1 MGRTIVRRV
10 TPCRAVRRDERPAG
24 RSTVFTSNA
33 DRQNLTMRM
42 HMRRLT
48 RLANA
53 CSKTFENFR
62 AAEMKPPL
70 NVALIALAALAILL
84 TVGYI
89 WRRNTSP
96 DFESHSELIG
106 GPHPTS
112 K

>member
-1 MGRTIVRRV
+1 MSG
-10 TPCRAVRRDERPAG
+10 PPDEARI
-24 RSTVFTSNA
+24 STSYA

-48 RLANA
+48 RLANVF
-53 CSKTFENFR
+53 SKTFENFR

>member
-1 MGRTIVRRV
+1 
-10 TPCRAVRRDERPAG
+10 
-24 RSTVFTSNA
+24 
-33 DRQNLTMRM
+33 MRM
-42 HMRRLT
+42 HMRRLI
-48 RLANA
+48 RLTNA
-53 CSKTFENFR
+53 FGKKFENFR

-89 WRRNTSP
+89 WLRNTSP
-96 DFESHSELIG
+96 DYESHSEMMV